1 MKAGYEEEY
10 ADGASAAPWPQ
21 LDGVRPKTSPALDDD
36 RRSEDGEG
44 RGGAKSQH
52 KYRRRYRCRKYRDIY
67 RLMSTLELNLILLSM
82 CLAFV
87 CMSMSVFD
95 VILLCCVCDLI
106 RIIRFN
112 LHVSGIFSFVSLSHD

>member
-1 MKAGYEEEY
+1 MQSPNTN
-10 ADGASAAPWPQ
+10 ADVGIGVASIA
-21 LDGVRPKTSPALDDD
+21 
-36 RRSEDGEG
+36 
-44 RGGAKSQH
+44 
-52 KYRRRYRCRKYRDIY
+52 IY

-87 CMSMSVFD
+87 CMPVFD
-95 VILLCCVCDLI
+95 VILLCFVCDLI